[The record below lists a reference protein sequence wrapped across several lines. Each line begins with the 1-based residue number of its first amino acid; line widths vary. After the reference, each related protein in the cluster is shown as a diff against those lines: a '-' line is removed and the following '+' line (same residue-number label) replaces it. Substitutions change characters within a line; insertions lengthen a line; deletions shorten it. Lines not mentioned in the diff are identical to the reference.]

1 MVEVRVNDKAFI
13 GLLNR
18 FLKAG
23 ILTPQQTV
31 EYPVEGTPQGSIASP
46 ILANIYLH
54 YALDQWFKQ
63 NVKPNCKAEAV
74 MVRYADD
81 FVAAFRLHAEAK
93 QFYTMLIERL
103 KKFSLEVSK
112 EKTHI
117 ILFNR
122 FKKEQSKTFVF
133 LGYEFRWIVTRRGHD
148 SVSTKMSRKKLSRIA
163 NEFSDWCKK
172 NRNRRIAWIMGIV
185 KAKLRGIKNYFNIPG
200 NSVRMKEVELLFKRS
215 LYRNLNKRSERKSYN
230 LKTFTYMWDYF
241 FGKTREQLTNTGIQL
256 SFVNM
261 LS

>member
-13 GLLNR
+13 GLINR

-23 ILTPQQTV
+23 VLTPQQTV
-31 EYPVEGTPQGSIASP
+31 EYPVEGTSQGSITSP

-54 YALDQWFKQ
+54 YVLDQWFKQ

-103 KKFSLEVSK
+103 KKFSLEISK

-133 LGYEFRWIVTRRGHD
+133 LGYEFRWIVTRKGHD
-148 SVSTKMSRKKLSRIA
+148 SVATKMSRKKLSRIA
-163 NEFSDWCKK
+163 YEFSVWCKK
-172 NRNRRIAWIMGIV
+172 SA
-185 KAKLRGIKNYFNIPG
+185 
-200 NSVRMKEVELLFKRS
+200 
-215 LYRNLNKRSERKSYN
+215 
-230 LKTFTYMWDYF
+230 
-241 FGKTREQLTNTGIQL
+241 TNG
-256 SFVNM
+256 
-261 LS
+261 